1 MTKPL
6 LLIAVFLLS
15 AGRLPAQ
22 DGPVLSVH
30 DRRIIATCMVLEAG
44 GEGADGMQAV
54 LNVILNR
61 AEGSLNGMAA
71 QTVKPGAF
79 SCMSAVW
86 CGKPDFSGLFRKAEN
101 QPEPYVLAR
110 QLLDRL
116 EEGGLAD
123 NSLGATH
130 YHSTSVSP
138 YWISDMHYL
147 KTIGNHIFYIERK
160 LFQM

>member
-1 MTKPL
+1 MMKRL
-6 LLIAVFLLS
+6 LFIAAFLLS

-22 DGPVLSVH
+22 DEPILSVQ

-44 GEGADGMQAV
+44 GEGPEGMQAV

-61 AEGSLNGMAA
+61 AEGSLNGMVA

-86 CGKPDFSGLFRKAEN
+86 CKEPDFGALFRKAEN

-110 QLLDRL
+110 QLLDQL
-116 EEGGLAD
+116 EEGRLAD
-123 NSLGATH
+123 NSHGATH
-130 YHSTSVSP
+130 YHSTSVTP
-138 YWISDMHYL
+138 YWIRDMHYL

-160 LFQM
+160 LLQM